1 MSLVLKTPCKVNLL
15 LNILCRRED
24 GFHELETIIQPV
36 PLYDELRI
44 EKDGN
49 GIELTCS
56 DVRLPVKEDNL
67 VYRAAAAYLGAIEQ
81 GGVRIHLQKNLPIAA
96 GIGAGSGNAAFTLR
110 GLNELFDHT
119 LDEEQLQTMAAA
131 LGSDVPFYLQN
142 GPALGSGRGDLV
154 ESVEPFPVL
163 TGKGLLLIYPDFGV
177 STQWAYQQLGG
188 MPEAYGESGQM
199 ELMVQNLR
207 SGELNGFYNSLE
219 EPVFQKYVILP
230 VLKQFLLDEGALVAL
245 MSGSGSTTFA
255 ITGDRAAAEV
265 LRVKYH
271 ERFGQ
276 GGWSASVEL

>member
-56 DVRLPVKEDNL
+56 DARLPVGEDNL

-110 GLNELFDHT
+110 GLNELFDYP
-119 LDEEQLQTMAAA
+119 LDGGQLQIMAAA
-131 LGSDVPFYLQN
+131 LGSDVPFYLQDA
-142 GPALGSGRGDLV
+142 PALGSGRGELV
-154 ESVEPFPVL
+154 ESLEPFPVL
-163 TGKGLLLIYPDFGV
+163 MGKGLLLIYPGFGV
-177 STQWAYQQLGG
+177 STQWAYQELEG

>member
-56 DVRLPVKEDNL
+56 DACLPVGEDNL

-110 GLNELFDHT
+110 GLNELFDHP
-119 LDEEQLQTMAAA
+119 LDKGQLQTMAAA
-131 LGSDVPFYLQN
+131 LGSDVPFYLQD
-142 GPALGSGRGDLV
+142 GPALGSGRGELV

-163 TGKGLLLIYPDFGV
+163 MGKGLLLIYPDFGV
-177 STQWAYQQLGG
+177 STQWAYQELGG

-199 ELMVQNLR
+199 ELMIQNLR

-255 ITGDRAAAEV
+255 ITEDRVSAEV
-265 LRVKYH
+265 LQVKYH

>member
-44 EKDGN
+44 EKDSN

-56 DVRLPVKEDNL
+56 DARLTVGDGNL
-67 VYRAAAAYLGAIEQ
+67 VYRAAVAYLGAIEQ
-81 GGVRIHLQKNLPIAA
+81 SGVRIHLQKNLPIAA

-110 GLNELFDHT
+110 GLNELFDCP
-119 LDEEQLQTMAAA
+119 LDEGHLQIMAAE
-131 LGSDVPFYLQN
+131 LGSDVPFFLQD
-142 GPALGSGRGDLV
+142 GPALGSGRGELV
-154 ESVEPFPVL
+154 ESVEHFPVL
-163 TGKGLLLIYPDFGV
+163 KGKGLLLIYPDFGV
-177 STQWAYQQLGG
+177 STQWAYRELGG

-199 ELMVQNLR
+199 ELMIQNLR
-207 SGELNGFYNSLE
+207 SGKLNGFYNSLE
-219 EPVFQKYVILP
+219 VPVFQKYVILP

-255 ITGDRAAAEV
+255 ITEDCAVAEV